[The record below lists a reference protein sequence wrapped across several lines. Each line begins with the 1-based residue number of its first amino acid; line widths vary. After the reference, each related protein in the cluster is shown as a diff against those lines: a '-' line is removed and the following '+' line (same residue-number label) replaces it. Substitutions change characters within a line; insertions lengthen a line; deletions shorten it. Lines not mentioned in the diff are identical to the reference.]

1 MAMDAA
7 ATQTVSGRVQ
17 QWIVNPNGEVDGLLL
32 ADGTQVAFPPH
43 LSASLTQAV
52 KLQETV
58 QVTGWC
64 APGLPAGA
72 SVVRAQSIKSASGTT
87 AADQPPSEGAP
98 PAPPTPR
105 AESALQAMNA
115 SGKIARVLYTDRG
128 DANGVM
134 LINGPTVRFAP
145 HIGAALADKLKPGA
159 TLYASGYGSRSAFG
173 SALEATRIGSSAE
186 TAVDVFAGPA
196 GPAGGPARGRPPAG
210 PEAMRDPARAGIRPP
225 AGMPPPPAAAVQPP
239 APSSAQ

>member
-58 QVTGWC
+58 QVTGWR
-64 APGLPAGA
+64 APGLPANA
-72 SVVRAQSIKSASGTT
+72 AVMRAQSIKSASGATV
-87 AADQPPSEGAP
+87 ADQPPGEGAL

-105 AESALQAMNA
+105 AESALQAMSA

-134 LINGPTVRFAP
+134 LSSGPIVRFAP

-173 SALEATRIGSSAE
+173 SALEATRIGSSTE
-186 TAVDVFAGPA
+186 TAVDVFVGPG
-196 GPAGGPARGRPPAG
+196 GPAGGAARARPPAG

-239 APSSAQ
+239 LPSSAQ